1 MSIRLQTV
9 IHTRS
14 FGWLSKLDWNDSV
27 YIFSIHVESC
37 FYAGEPAPV
46 VVLWFIHTWQQKE
59 SRMQNQQPVHPSIH
73 PASSQLISWLWI
85 THNAIQSNW
94 DKNILCVHN
103 EYFQEVQK
111 LLLWEVNVPSLC
123 PFFINKIQAF
133 SRTITLITNY
143 DVSDDQWPHWSSDT
157 W

>member
-59 SRMQNQQPVHPSIH
+59 SRMQNQQPVYPSIH
-73 PASSQLISWLWI
+73 PSILLHLSWFHGCELHIMLFSPTGIRIYCVFTMNISRKCK
-85 THNAIQSNW
+85 SYYCE
-94 DKNILCVHN
+94 KSMS
-103 EYFQEVQK
+103 
-111 LLLWEVNVPSLC
+111 LLYVPS
-123 PFFINKIQAF
+123 
-133 SRTITLITNY
+133 SLIKY
-143 DVSDDQWPHWSSDT
+143 KLSQEPLHS
-157 W
+157 

>member
-1 MSIRLQTV
+1 MSIRFQTM

-37 FYAGEPAPV
+37 FYAGEPAFV
-46 VVLWFIHTWQQKE
+46 VVLWFIHRWQQKE
-59 SRMQNQQPVHPSIH
+59 STMQNQQPVYPSIH
-73 PASSQLISWLWI
+73 PSFLAALS
-85 THNAIQSNW
+85 QSNW
-94 DKNILCVHN
+94 DKNILYVHN